1 MGSCVVD
8 CAMLLDEVA
17 LGELED
23 GLIEVLVDSSSEG
36 EGPASGD
43 EQALM
48 EMVRMAPRS
57 SRGDLVGMAECLSG
71 SGEKYTEEE
80 RTVLA

>member
-1 MGSCVVD
+1 MVD
-8 CAMLLDEVA
+8 CATLLEEEA
-17 LGELED
+17 LGELDAE
-23 GLIEVLVDSSSEG
+23 LEEVLVDSSSEG
-36 EGPASGD
+36 EVPATGD
-43 EQALM
+43 EQALR
-48 EMVRMAPRS
+48 EMVRRAPRS

>member
-1 MGSCVVD
+1 MVA
-8 CAMLLDEVA
+8 CATLLEEEA
-17 LGELED
+17 LGELDDE
-23 GLIEVLVDSSSEG
+23 LVEVLVDSSSEG

-48 EMVRMAPRS
+48 EMVRRAPRS
-57 SRGDLVGMAECLSG
+57 SRGNSVGMAECLSG

>member
-1 MGSCVVD
+1 MVA
-8 CAMLLDEVA
+8 CATLLEEEA
-17 LGELED
+17 LGELDDE
-23 GLIEVLVDSSSEG
+23 LVEVLVDSSSEG

-48 EMVRMAPRS
+48 EKVRRAPRS
-57 SRGDLVGMAECLSG
+57 SRGDLVGMAECLSE
-71 SGEKYTEEE
+71 SGERYTLEE